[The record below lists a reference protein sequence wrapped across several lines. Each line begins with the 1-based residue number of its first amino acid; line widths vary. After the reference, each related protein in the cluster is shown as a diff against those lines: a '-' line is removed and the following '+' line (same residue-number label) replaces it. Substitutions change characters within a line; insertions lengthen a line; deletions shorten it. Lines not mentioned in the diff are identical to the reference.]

1 MGERQLETSE
11 AKGFGG
17 GSNLKKRPFI
27 SIIVPAYNAAE
38 TLGECLAALLDQSI
52 PRSEYEVIVVDD
64 GSTDETQ
71 EVAKKC
77 GVRLLSQPNQGPG
90 AARNLGVSQ
99 AGGEIILFTDADCVP
114 TKEWIEEMIKPFAE
128 SGVVAVKGAYRTRQR
143 GLLARFIQAEFEE
156 RYALLERERYVD
168 FVDSHSA
175 AYRKVEFLA
184 TGGFDPNFLLSE
196 DVDLSYKLS
205 RLGHKMIFNPK
216 AIVYH
221 RHPETLW
228 AYFRAKFQRAYWR
241 TKSYR
246 QHPGKMLKDSYTP
259 QVLKA
264 QIGLVFLL
272 GLMIPAWLLCER
284 QRPQFF
290 WGMALVGSLFLFTTL
305 PFAVK
310 VIKRDWLVGLFSP
323 FYLLLRATALG
334 LGFALGFVHQLGEVW
349 RPDGSGRV

>member
-1 MGERQLETSE
+1 M
-11 AKGFGG
+11 
-17 GSNLKKRPFI
+17 KKRPFI

-99 AGGEIILFTDADCVP
+99 ASSEIILFTDADCVP

-128 SGVVAVKGAYRTRQR
+128 PGVVAVKGAYRTRQR
-143 GLLARFIQAEFEE
+143 ALLARFIQAEFEE
-156 RYALLERERYVD
+156 RYTLLERARYVD

-184 TGGFDPNFLLSE
+184 VGGFDPNFLLSE

-246 QHPGKMLKDSYTP
+246 QHPGKMLRDSYTP
-259 QVLKA
+259 QALKA
-264 QIGLVFLL
+264 QIGLLFLL
-272 GLMIPAWLLCER
+272 GIMIPGWLLFEGK
-284 QRPQFF
+284 RPEFF
-290 WGMALVGSLFLFTTL
+290 RGMALAGSLFLFTTL
-305 PFAVK
+305 PFAVVVAK
-310 VIKRDWLVGLFSP
+310 QDWLVGLLSP
-323 FYLLLRATALG
+323 LFLFLRAMALG
-334 LGFALGFVHQLGEVW
+334 LGFATRFMYQLAECL
-349 RPDGSGRV
+349 RPDGFGRS